1 MVRQRIEMKTNAEKY
16 QQISNVDNDNDDNG
30 KNDDNSNECREMQ

>member
-1 MVRQRIEMKTNAEKY
+1 MKTSAEKY
-16 QQISNVDNDNDDNG
+16 QQISNVDNGNDDNG